1 MGKAKSPDPGQQ
13 GSQADILNQRLASL
27 QQQLD
32 AIREQLES
40 HRILL
45 ESLPEIF
52 EQRFEQR
59 LKPMLGHRERLAAE
73 NELLRQ
79 QLLQAPAA
87 DAAAPA
93 LAPVTA
99 RPPAREG
106 LCRALR
112 HALGLDPNPH

>member
-1 MGKAKSPDPGQQ
+1 MGQAASHPPGDGSP
-13 GSQADILNQRLASL
+13 QADDLNQRLASL

-32 AIREQLES
+32 TIQKQLES
-40 HRILL
+40 HRTLL

-59 LKPMLGHRERLAAE
+59 LRPMLGHRERLAAE

-87 DAAAPA
+87 EALALPAAPGS
-93 LAPVTA
+93 LPAPA
-99 RPPAREG
+99 G
-106 LCRALR
+106 LGQALR
-112 HALGLDPNPH
+112 HALGLGPNRH